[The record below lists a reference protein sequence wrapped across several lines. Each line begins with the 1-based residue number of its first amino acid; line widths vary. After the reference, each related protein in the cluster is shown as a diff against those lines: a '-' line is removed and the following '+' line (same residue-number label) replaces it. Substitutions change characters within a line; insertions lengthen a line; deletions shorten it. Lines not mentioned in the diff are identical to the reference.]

1 LAFGLVA
8 IAPWLAFAAPVPKI
22 LIIQLSQKQTK
33 GDDPNLPFVN
43 FFAQEVDDAG
53 KMTSIVWGM
62 TDPVFR
68 EAAMS
73 GKIKN
78 APDHPKLDEVFP
90 VARDLGAEYV
100 VVCEATKAG
109 TDVTASATLYKD
121 GREIWKDKENMG
133 VAKVSGFDS
142 QSSAHSVARTMVL
155 KMGGTILKGLMVQQK
170 AQTPEAAQGQS
181 PVETPVTPP
190 APAKLD
196 DDALKTDVDALVKQ
210 KNITG
215 AIAML
220 RDAIDI
226 APFDAVRR
234 SMLIEVLKDRDPK
247 MAADEAKRA
256 GALLPDHPEF
266 RILAAKALMN
276 AGSSKEALEE
286 LNQAIARAPN
296 APSTR
301 LLLAEMS
308 IRKLEPEKALPH
320 LDEAMKAEN
329 SADCHFLRAVC
340 DALLGKPDGVR
351 SEIEAM
357 DKQTTTKNPSDVARH
372 HNLAIAVLDQQM
384 AKDADEI
391 RTLTQ
396 RAIIKPKDPDTND
409 RIRQIQR
416 SVAARGVLLAMIA
429 SPIGDQPVHDRW
441 VLAHKL
447 LAQSLLDLQ
456 SFTGGSEDSLTDA
469 RLNFSQAIE
478 EAEKARNPV
487 KDP

>member
-1 LAFGLVA
+1 
-8 IAPWLAFAAPVPKI
+8 
-22 LIIQLSQKQTK
+22 
-33 GDDPNLPFVN
+33 
-43 FFAQEVDDAG
+43 
-53 KMTSIVWGM
+53 
-62 TDPVFR
+62 
-68 EAAMS
+68 
-73 GKIKN
+73 
-78 APDHPKLDEVFP
+78 
-90 VARDLGAEYV
+90 
-100 VVCEATKAG
+100 
-109 TDVTASATLYKD
+109 
-121 GREIWKDKENMG
+121 
-133 VAKVSGFDS
+133 
-142 QSSAHSVARTMVL
+142 
-155 KMGGTILKGLMVQQK
+155 
-170 AQTPEAAQGQS
+170 
-181 PVETPVTPP
+181 
-190 APAKLD
+190 
-196 DDALKTDVDALVKQ
+196 
-210 KNITG
+210 
-215 AIAML
+215 
-220 RDAIDI
+220 
-226 APFDAVRR
+226 VRR
-234 SMLIEVLKDRDPK
+234 AMLIEILKDRDPK
-247 MAADEAKRA
+247 MGADEAKRA

-276 AGSSKEALEE
+276 VGSSKEALEE

-329 SADCHFLRAVC
+329 SADCHFLRAVA

-351 SEIEAM
+351 SEVEAM
-357 DKQTTTKNPSDVARH
+357 DKLTTTKSPSDVARH

-429 SPIGDQPVHDRW
+429 SPTSDQPVHDRW

-456 SFTGGSEDSLTDA
+456 SFTAGSEDSLTDA
-469 RLNFSQAIE
+469 RLNFGQAVE
-478 EAEKARNPV
+478 EAEKARNPI